1 MDEKEKKSAPGGA
14 EAAYAEGP
22 KPSKKINTGKI
33 LLYAIIAG
41 ALVLN
46 TIVAVVLINV
56 TKPKDPAEKEA
67 EALKTAHGEGEG
79 GAPAVHEGEPIEDP
93 VEAIVNIAG
102 TGGDRFLKVV
112 LLLCYDPQ
120 KYPKLLG
127 GGGGEGGKALGAKK
141 AVLKDI
147 LIEILSQMTLV
158 ELGEPE
164 TREKIRMNF
173 LRKANNTLPPGVGE
187 YSNVLIDQFI
197 IQ

>member
-1 MDEKEKKSAPGGA
+1 MDEKEKKPAAGGA
-14 EAAYAEGP
+14 EAAPAEGP

-67 EALKTAHGEGEG
+67 EALKMAHGEGEG
-79 GAPAVHEGEPIEDP
+79 SGPVVHEGEPIEDP
-93 VEAIVNIAG
+93 IEAIVNIAG
-102 TGGDRFLKVV
+102 TGGDRFLKVI
-112 LLLCYDPQ
+112 LLLCYDPE
-120 KYPKLLG
+120 KYPKLG

-147 LIEILSQMTLV
+147 LIEILSQLTLA